1 METPPNYVTVAGF
14 RRSPS
19 KDFHLRLDAR
29 INRRDGRV
37 DTQIFSAWIEQPRS
51 SMCTRAIT
59 AEERPWK
66 VNVSLAAVGWQS
78 ELDARISAPSVP
90 IALCRRRRRS
100 RQSVG
105 DRRSCCWFRTLRWLQ
120 ICYIDRDRYPSY
132 ARSCESFK
140 VSPSV
145 PKL

>member
-1 METPPNYVTVAGF
+1 METPANYITVAEF

-29 INRRDGRV
+29 INRWDRRV
-37 DTQIFSAWIEQPRS
+37 DTQVFSAWIEEPRS

-59 AEERPWK
+59 AEGRPWK
-66 VNVSLAAVGWQS
+66 VNVSVAAVGWQS
-78 ELDARISAPSVP
+78 ELDARISAPPVS
-90 IALCRRRRRS
+90 IALRRSRS

-105 DRRSCCWFRTLRWLQ
+105 DRRSCCWFRTLRWLR

-145 PKL
+145 SKL